1 MVEDPLAL
9 ATRRRLYDSVVATP
23 GLSARE
29 VQRATGTA
37 WGETT
42 YHLLR
47 LEEAGH
53 IHREHGTHQ
62 DFYFAEGVPVGER
75 TLLRL
80 ARSRTARRILV
91 VLLETPDRT
100 LEEIADQ
107 TATSRSRTS
116 IHLRRLVETALVA
129 TGARERRRTFHIGD
143 RRRIAQVLV
152 LHQRGYGDEYI
163 DRLVD
168 LFADLFPP

>member
-9 ATRRRLYDSVVATP
+9 VTRRRLYDTVVGTP

-29 VQRATGTA
+29 IQRATGTA

-53 IHREHGTHQ
+53 VHREHGTHQ
-62 DFYFAEGVPVGER
+62 DFYFAEGVPLGDR
-75 TLLRL
+75 TLLR
-80 ARSRTARRILV
+80 SSTVRRILV
-91 VLLETPDRT
+91 VLLEEPDRT
-100 LEEIADQ
+100 LEEIAE
-107 TATSRSRTS
+107 RSRTS
-116 IHLRRLVETALVA
+116 LSRSSIHVRRLVETGLVE
-129 TGARERRRTFHIGD
+129 TGVRERWRTFRIGD

-152 LHQRGYGDEYI
+152 GQRGGYGDEYI

-168 LFADLFPP
+168 VFAEMFPP

>member
-9 ATRRRLYDSVVATP
+9 ATRRRLYEAVVATP

-29 VQRATGTA
+29 VQRASGTA

-53 IHREHGTHQ
+53 VQREHGSHQ
-62 DFYFAEGVPVGER
+62 DFYFAAAVPLGDR
-75 TLLRL
+75 TILRL
-80 ARSRTARRILV
+80 ARSETVRRILV
-91 VLLETPDRT
+91 VLLEVPDRT
-100 LEEIADQ
+100 LEE
-107 TATSRSRTS
+107 TAELSHASLSRTS
-116 IHLRRLVETALVA
+116 IHLRRLVETALVES
-129 TGARERRRTFHIGD
+129 GVRERRRTFRIGD

-152 LHQRGYGDEYI
+152 AHRHGYPDDYI

-168 LFADLFPP
+168 TWAEMFPP

>member
-9 ATRRRLYDSVVATP
+9 ATRRRLYDTIVATP

-29 VQRATGTA
+29 IQRAAETA

-53 IHREHGTHQ
+53 VHREHGTHQ
-62 DFYFAEGVPVGER
+62 DFYFAAGVPLGDR

-80 ARSRTARRILV
+80 ARSATVRRILV
-91 VLLETPDRT
+91 VLLEEPDRT
-100 LEEIADQ
+100 LEEIA
-107 TATSRSRTS
+107 ARSGTSLSRTS
-116 IHLRRLVETALVA
+116 IHLRRLVETALVE
-129 TGARERRRTFHIGD
+129 TGARDRYRTFRIGD

-152 LHQRGYGDEYI
+152 RQRGGYADEYV

-168 LFADLFPP
+168 VLAEMFPP